1 MEMKNKDVSE
11 ELSGLLDKATDLD
24 WTYALWEEERSGR
37 TYAELYK
44 LSDAGEDFGMVIDFE
59 KDNQA
64 ETFLQDLKNYAEDFD
79 VDKHVEMCLPSRGKG
94 GCPSSPRELLDD
106 AESIKKM
113 CEELAEELDKILYP
127 ELSDE
132 QTARCDEI
140 YNAFYGMCKVLT
152 EDENLEWDM
161 HYIGEIAELAA
172 NLLLLRG
179 CKIHFPSVVTY
190 ENGKQHVEEYYEP
203 EEEKC

>member
-1 MEMKNKDVSE
+1 MEFKNISE
-11 ELSGLLDKATDLD
+11 ELQEMLDKAEELD
-24 WTYALWEEERSGR
+24 WTYKLWQEERGGR
-37 TYAELYK
+37 TYVEMFK
-44 LSDAGEDFGMVIDFE
+44 PSDAGEDFGMCIDFE

-79 VDKHVEMCLPSRGKG
+79 VNEHAEMWLPSRGKG
-94 GCPSSPRELLDD
+94 GCPSSLRELLDD

-140 YNAFYGMCKVLT
+140 YNAVYGMCKVLA

-190 ENGKQHVEEYYEP
+190 ENGRQRVKEYYEP